1 MSDNA
6 GGWALLPVNERAE
19 DKDGQ
24 ECPSSRRAFLQQAA
38 CGFGWLALTA
48 LAAQAETPTV
58 KGPLAPKQPHFKM
71 KAKRA
76 IFLFMEGGPSQLDT
90 FDWKP
95 ELARAGG
102 RYLAPAFPFKQRGDS
117 GLWISDAF
125 PQLAQHADELC
136 LLNGMTTNNAGHQQ
150 AVLAMH
156 TGSENLVRP
165 SLGAW
170 TVYGLGSM
178 AEDLPGFVTINP
190 VSHLGG
196 AQNYG
201 SAFLPATFQGTR
213 LGTGQRGVPHIAN
226 RHLSEGDQRRQ
237 LDFVQKLNRRVLAQD
252 PNQPDLEGLI
262 QSYELAYQ
270 MQTSVPETLDL
281 SREPAH
287 IRELYGLDDSAT
299 ENFGSQCLLA
309 RRLMEKGVR
318 FIQLT
323 STGWDHHNNIRESL
337 GARAA
342 SVDRP
347 IAGLLSDLKQ
357 KGMLDETLVIWGGEF
372 GRQPREDNPGG
383 RGHANRGYTMWLAG
397 GGVKRGFRYGATDE
411 LGEQAVEGKLG
422 THDLHATLLHLLGLD
437 HEQLT
442 FRHAGR
448 DFRLTDVAGKVAKEI
463 IA

>member
-1 MSDNA
+1 MS
-6 GGWALLPVNERAE
+6 AE
-19 DKDGQ
+19 VT
-24 ECPSSRRAFLQQAA
+24 RRTALQQAA
-38 CGFGWLALTA
+38 AGFGWMAFTA
-48 LAAQAETPTV
+48 LASQAESRAAN
-58 KGPLAPKQPHFKM
+58 GPLAPKRPHFPM

-76 IFLFMEGGPSQLDT
+76 VFLYMEGGPSQLDT

-102 RYLAPAFPFKQRGDS
+102 RYLAPAFPFRQRGES

-125 PQLAQHADELC
+125 PELAKQADELC

-170 TVYGLGSM
+170 VVYGLGTM

-213 LGTGQRGVPHIAN
+213 LGTGQGGVPHIAN
-226 RHLSEGDQRRQ
+226 RNLGDEDQRRQ
-237 LDFVQKLNRRVLAQD
+237 LDFVQKLNRRALAQD
-252 PNQPDLEGLI
+252 PNRPELEGLI

-281 SREPAH
+281 SREPA
-287 IRELYGLDDSAT
+287 RNQELYGLNDPMT
-299 ENFGSQCLLA
+299 QNFGSQCLMA

-347 IAGLLSDLKQ
+347 IAALLTDLKQ
-357 KGMLDETLVIWGGEF
+357 RGMLAETLVIWGGEF

-397 GGVKRGFRYGATDE
+397 GGVKRGFRHGATDE
-411 LGEQAVEGKLG
+411 LGEQAVEGRLD

-448 DFRLTDVAGKVAKEI
+448 DFRLTDVSGRVQKEI
-463 IA
+463 VG

>member
-1 MSDNA
+1 MS
-6 GGWALLPVNERAE
+6 AE
-19 DKDGQ
+19 I
-24 ECPSSRRAFLQQAA
+24 SRRALLQQTAA
-38 CGFGWLALTA
+38 GFGWLALTA
-48 LAAQAETPTV
+48 LAAQAETSAAN
-58 KGPLAPKQPHFKM
+58 GPLAPKQPHFPM

-76 IFLFMEGGPSQLDT
+76 VFLFMEGGPSQLDT

-102 RYLAPAFPFKQRGDS
+102 RYLAPAFPFQQRGES

-125 PQLAQHADELC
+125 PELARKADELC
-136 LLNGMTTNNAGHQQ
+136 MLHGMTTNNAGHQQ
-150 AVLAMH
+150 AVLAVH
-156 TGSENLVRP
+156 TGSENFVRP

-170 TVYGLGSM
+170 VVYGLGTM
-178 AEDLPGFVTINP
+178 ADDLPGFVTINP

-213 LGTGQRGVPHIAN
+213 LGIGQRGLSHIAN
-226 RHLSEGDQRRQ
+226 RRLSEDDQRRQ
-237 LDFVQKLNRRVLAQD
+237 LDFVQKLNRRALALD
-252 PNQPDLEGLI
+252 ANQPELEGLI
-262 QSYELAYQ
+262 QSYELAFR

-287 IRELYGLDDSAT
+287 IQDLYGLNDST
-299 ENFGSQCLLA
+299 TQNFGMQCLLA
-309 RRLMEKGVR
+309 RRLMEQGVR

-323 STGWDHHNNIRESL
+323 STGWDHHNKIRESL

-347 IAGLLSDLKQ
+347 IAALLTDLRQ
-357 KGMLDETLVIWGGEF
+357 RGMLDETLVIWGGEF

-397 GGVKRGFRYGATDE
+397 GGVKRGYRHGATDE
-411 LGEQAVEGKLG
+411 LGAQAVDGRLD
-422 THDLHATLLHLLGLD
+422 THDLHATLLYLLGLD

-448 DFRLTDVAGKVAKEI
+448 DFRLTDVAGNVVQEI
-463 IA
+463 VG

>member
-1 MSDNA
+1 M
-6 GGWALLPVNERAE
+6 
-19 DKDGQ
+19 
-24 ECPSSRRAFLQQAA
+24 LQQSA
-38 CGFGWLALTA
+38 CGFGWLAFSA
-48 LAAQAETPTV
+48 LAAQAAAAETPART
-58 KGPLAPKQPHFKM
+58 GPLAPKPQHFPM

-76 IFLFMEGGPSQLDT
+76 VFLFMEGGPSQLDT

-102 RYLAPAFPFKQRGDS
+102 RFLPPAFAFKQRGES

-136 LLNGMTTNNAGHQQ
+136 VLNGMNTNNAGHQQ
-150 AVLAMH
+150 AVLALH
-156 TGSENLVRP
+156 TGSETFVRP

-170 TVYGLGSM
+170 CVYGLGT
-178 AEDLPGFVTINP
+178 AADDLPGFVTVNP
-190 VSHLGG
+190 ISHLGG

-201 SAFLPATFQGTR
+201 SAFLPAMFQGTR

-226 RHLSEGDQRRQ
+226 RHLNGDDQRRQ
-237 LDFVQKLNRRVLAQD
+237 LDFIQRLNRRALADD
-252 PNQPDLEGLI
+252 PDQPELQGLI
-262 QSYELAYQ
+262 ESYELAYQ
-270 MQTSVPETLDL
+270 MQASVPETLDL
-281 SREPAH
+281 SREPAR
-287 IRELYGLDDSAT
+287 IRELYGIDDPAT
-299 ENFGSQCLLA
+299 QNFGSQCLLA
-309 RRLMEKGVR
+309 RRLLEKGVR

-323 STGWDHHNNIRESL
+323 SSGWDHHNNIREAL
-337 GARAA
+337 GGRAA
-342 SVDRP
+342 SIDRP
-347 IAGLLSDLKQ
+347 IAGLLADLKQ
-357 KGMLDETLVIWGGEF
+357 RRMLDETLVIWGGEF

-397 GGVKRGFRYGATDE
+397 GGVKRGFRHGATDE
-411 LGEQAVEGKLG
+411 LGEQAVEGRLG

-448 DFRLTDVAGKVAKEI
+448 DFRLTDVAGEVAREI